1 MVNDKADDK
10 KLDRSQNRC
19 QFWLETS
26 MRGTDFIFDCVYSL
40 YYKCHKISL
49 KWGRSWANQI
59 KNCKEY

>member
-1 MVNDKADDK
+1 MVNHKADDK
-10 KLDRSQNRC
+10 KLDRRQNRC

-49 KWGRSWANQI
+49 K
-59 KNCKEY
+59 